1 MITLIYRGK
10 PNQCFKIKLRQNDVT
25 HMKKYCIYIVILCSL
40 LPVKLFA
47 QQPDITGMWYGELT
61 IIDTQ
66 NVRLPYEIAVSEGK
80 GKLSGYSRIVFHANG
95 VDEAGVQNISIRRKG
110 NNIVMEDEGF
120 ISYNFS
126 IKPSSHVKKT
136 MNVVLTTTATEMI
149 LEGSW
154 STNMTRYNKPYKGTV
169 LLKRKIDFKK
179 LDLFKSLDTLN
190 LASGLSFLNRPETE
204 AVVAVAAPVDKKPE
218 PLPVVPE
225 PDPVFIVPSIE
236 KASPGSLAE
245 TKKIQ
250 PSTAKI
256 APQSQPKKA
265 PIDSALLAPKSV
277 PVVVVAAPPIPEK
290 KLPPPPERE
299 PEKKPVVVAVQPPP
313 VKKIPPPPP
322 PKPQPEKKAVV
333 VAVHPQPEKKPVV
346 VAVQPQPKP
355 APPPVAIV
363 APSIVHGA
371 AEIEKRVTK
380 SDQSLYFQSDSLLLT
395 LYDNGEVD
403 GDTVTVLMNGNVI
416 FSKAGLS
423 TIANTKTIYITPG
436 MDSVNLVMYA
446 ENLGSIPPNTGL
458 MIVNDGEKK
467 YYVRFTADLKT
478 NAAIV
483 LRRRKIK

>member
-1 MITLIYRGK
+1 
-10 PNQCFKIKLRQNDVT
+10 
-25 HMKKYCIYIVILCSL
+25 MKKYCIYIVILCSL

-313 VKKIPPPPP
+313 VKK
-322 PKPQPEKKAVV
+322 
-333 VAVHPQPEKKPVV
+333 PVV

>member
-1 MITLIYRGK
+1 MFVSPWLYFPSHKPRTAKLKLMITLIYRGK

-313 VKKIPPPPP
+313 VKKIL
-322 PKPQPEKKAVV
+322 
-333 VAVHPQPEKKPVV
+333 V